1 MNFDDS
7 VHFGFFFRSAF
18 RQINGQN
25 TVAGIGADFFLNH
38 NCNLQ
43 IFLCLF
49 LEKLNMPLNT
59 PVTKAL
65 QVRFSFLL

>member
-25 TVAGIGADFFLNH
+25 TIAGIGADFFLNH
-38 NCNLQ
+38 
-43 IFLCLF
+43 IFRKNQSLF
-49 LEKLNMPLNT
+49 ELRGGEIST
-59 PVTKAL
+59 
-65 QVRFSFLL
+65 